1 MKRMFAIEIERK
13 EAAKSHPIV
22 KKWMKAAKKLNLKSA
37 ELEKE
42 SFGFFYTCGFFVPKS
57 KNTEEALQAAAE
69 RSYSMLYEERL
80 EEELKKVRVGLTMK
94 SGDFAMTDMLPK
106 GEIPE
111 RIKKVVAEIV
121 KTKMILECGYH
132 QNEKVRASIPEI
144 DRTIADVKVDRAEY
158 AFEEEEEKVFEV
170 NDILDKI
177 SRSGYE
183 SLTEEEKKF
192 LDKKSRGEI

>member
-1 MKRMFAIEIERK
+1 MFAIEITRK
-13 EAAKSHPIV
+13 EAAKSHPVV
-22 KKWMKAAKKLNLKSA
+22 KKWMKAAKKSNLRGA
-37 ELEKE
+37 EADKE

-57 KNTEEALQAAAE
+57 KNTEESLRDAAV

-94 SGDFAMTDMLPK
+94 SGDFAVTDMLSK

-111 RIKKVVAEIV
+111 RIRKVVAEIV
-121 KTKMILECGYH
+121 KAKMLAEFEYH
-132 QNEKVRASIPEI
+132 QNEQVRSSIPEI
-144 DRTIADVKVDRAEY
+144 DSAVASVKVDRAAY
-158 AFEEEEEKVFEV
+158 SAAADEEEERMEV
-170 NDILDKI
+170 DDILEKI

-183 SLTEEEKKF
+183 SLTQEEKEF